1 MPRQQESDATV
12 ARVIRQVEKHGGQSE
27 VLSEL
32 RKAYDFWYR
41 LPGDNMAYALVLNE
55 LDRLEKRYGISS

>member
-1 MPRQQESDATV
+1 MSRQQEADATV
-12 ARVIRQVEKHGGQSE
+12 ARIIRQVEKHGGQSDT
-27 VLSEL
+27 LIEL

-55 LDRLEKRYGISS
+55 LDRLEGRKNV